1 MFEVLARHTE
11 ELVDLCGRSALWNT
25 CKIMRQQSFMFPLAD
40 DVEGGSE
47 IVSFQMACTGVTVCA
62 LFVSD
67 DDAILTLKQQVALHL
82 GHLPFAVVFLVDNEV
97 VPFAQTWARAGSPP
111 LMHVI
116 LKPRTNCHRL
126 ALPSAKP
133 QYSDRP
139 PQ

>member
-11 ELVDLCGRSALWNT
+11 ELVDLCGCSALWNT

-67 DDAILTLKQQVALHL
+67 DDTILTLKQQVALHL
-82 GHLPFAVVFLVDNEV
+82 GHLPFAVVFWWTMKLFHLRRHGPELD
-97 VPFAQTWARAGSPP
+97 
-111 LMHVI
+111 
-116 LKPRTNCHRL
+116 PRHLCT
-126 ALPSAKP
+126 
-133 QYSDRP
+133 
-139 PQ
+139 